1 MIPTVTYDQVRIEQ
15 ENRLAHLERRRHA
28 HELSPLAHLVTD
40 RLRPVTSGWRAAVAV
55 GALFVT
61 VFAIAIL

>member
-28 HELSPLAHLVTD
+28 HEAGSFVDLVTD
-40 RLRPVTSGWRAAVAV
+40 RLSPVTSGWRAAVAL
-55 GALFVT
+55 GALLVIALAA
-61 VFAIAIL
+61 AIA